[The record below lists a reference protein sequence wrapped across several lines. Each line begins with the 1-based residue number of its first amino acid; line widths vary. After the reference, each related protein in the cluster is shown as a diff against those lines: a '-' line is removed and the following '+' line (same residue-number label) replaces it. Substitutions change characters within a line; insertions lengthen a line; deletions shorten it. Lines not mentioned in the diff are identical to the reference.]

1 MSVSVDMKFI
11 AKMQQED
18 DRLKGIKEQFPER
31 FQVEKIDKET
41 QLLMYRVKKDSDC
54 FLIYVPLAIADD
66 LIAWFHENLMH
77 PGDSILIETVRQMSM

>member
-1 MSVSVDMKFI
+1 MSVPVDMKFI

-31 FQVEKIDKET
+31 FRVEKIDTRT
-41 QLLMYRVKKDSDC
+41 QLLLYRVRKDSDR

-66 LIAWFHENLMH
+66 LIAW
-77 PGDSILIETVRQMSM
+77 